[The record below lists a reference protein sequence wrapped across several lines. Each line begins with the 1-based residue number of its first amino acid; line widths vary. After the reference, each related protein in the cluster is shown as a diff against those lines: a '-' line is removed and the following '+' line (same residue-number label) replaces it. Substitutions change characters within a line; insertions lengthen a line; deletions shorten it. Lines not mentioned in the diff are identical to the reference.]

1 MSRPIYIGPSIL
13 SADFAR
19 LGEQIQEAEAAGAG
33 YIHFDVMDGQFV
45 PPVTFGSVV
54 LKSIRRYTTLPI
66 DVHFMVVAPERYLA
80 EYADAGA
87 DYLTVHVEATTHL
100 HRTLSLARELGKKAG
115 AALNPGTPLNVL
127 TEVLHQLDLINV
139 LAVNPGYSGQAFI
152 PQSLAKISRLRRM
165 LDGGQHAAILEVDGG
180 VAPATVKGVVDA
192 GAEWVVAGSAVYND
206 RDTVANNIAA
216 IRQAAGE

>member
-1 MSRPIYIGPSIL
+1 MPRAIRIGPSIL

-19 LGEQIQEAEAAGAG
+19 LGEQVQEAERGGAG

-54 LKSIRRYTTLPI
+54 LKAIRPYTTLPI

-80 EYADAGA
+80 EYAEAGA

-115 AALNPGTPLNVL
+115 AALNPATPLNVL
-127 TEVLHQLDLINV
+127 TEALHQLDLIN
-139 LAVNPGYSGQAFI
+139 LSVNPGYSGQAFI
-152 PQSLAKISRLRRM
+152 PESLAKISRLRRM
-165 LDGGQHAAILEVDGG
+165 LDGGKHPTILEVDGG

-192 GAEWVVAGSAVYND
+192 GAEWVVAGSAVYNNK
-206 RDTVANNIAA
+206 DTVANNIAA
-216 IRQAAGE
+216 LRKAMGE